1 MNDQDSPEEIERG
14 IKRTRADIS
23 RALNNLQQRLSP
35 SSLIGEAL
43 TSAKV
48 GSALRSARSG
58 TADFAT
64 SLGRAM
70 GHNPLPV
77 LLTGIGV
84 AWLAFSSRS
93 GENGER
99 RRQVASHHRDASP
112 APMPREDLSAPGER
126 EDPSRGPVYEQ
137 SQSETF
143 LSSPDDETSS
153 REFGTAEVGKGSA
166 SAAAAE
172 PLDTRTDAEVT
183 EQLKAAAARK
193 RAIGQRAAER
203 ARGAA
208 ASVSGQV
215 GRVSQALSRGVEHM
229 TGALRGG
236 GGAAYQTTKDVAQR
250 ATDAARQVPVR
261 VGSVAQSTGSFIRES
276 PIISGTIAV
285 ALGAALALMI
295 PSSRRERRMIG
306 DASDEVKSSVRQ
318 AVEEKVE
325 RAKDVVRT
333 ATEAAADAARKEAT
347 GKGREPAAGGAG
359 APTQERPPEAVE
371 IPGSI
376 RHAGK
381 PAASASPEPAAES
394 RRVGSDEP
402 TPLSPAAE

>member
-1 MNDQDSPEEIERG
+1 MS
-14 IKRTRADIS
+14 
-23 RALNNLQQRLSP
+23 
-35 SSLIGEAL
+35 
-43 TSAKV
+43 
-48 GSALRSARSG
+48 
-58 TADFAT
+58 
-64 SLGRAM
+64 
-70 GHNPLPV
+70 HNPMPV

-84 AWLAFSSRS
+84 AWLALSSRS

-99 RRQVASHHRDASP
+99 RRQAASHHRDRSP
-112 APMPREDLSAPGER
+112 APMPREDLSARAER
-126 EDPSRGPVYEQ
+126 EDASRGPVYEQ

-143 LSSPDDETSS
+143 HSSPGDETSS
-153 REFGTAEVGKGSA
+153 RECGTAEMGKGSA

-172 PLDTRTDAEVT
+172 PLDTRTAEVN

-193 RAIGQRAAER
+193 LTGAIGQRAAESVR
-203 ARGAA
+203 RAA
-208 ASVSGQV
+208 ASASGQV
-215 GRVSQALSRGVEHM
+215 GRVSQSLSRGVEHM

-236 GGAAYQTTKDVAQR
+236 GAAFQTTKDVAQR

-261 VGSVAQSTGSFIRES
+261 VGSVAQSNGSFIRES

-325 RAKDVVRT
+325 RAKDVVWT

-359 APTQERPPEAVE
+359 TPTREQPPEAVE

-381 PAASASPEPAAES
+381 PAASASPEPATES
-394 RRVGSDEP
+394 RRIDSDEP